1 MMNGKK
7 SYLISFT
14 ALFSKRGY
22 ELKIGFEQIINA
34 NNQYHLT
41 APVNSTYKTLIEDTM
56 KNANKA
62 PHSATGLFGRLGSA
76 EYITQ
81 YDGFEVET
89 VVASIVSYLSG
100 IHKYFNG
107 ETVTDG
113 TTDEQQDASRL
124 EQILEAEGAAL
135 SEGSRID
142 KFAHLEELASGD
154 LYDVKVSVAEGNRV
168 SISLSNKQSVIHAL
182 ESTVSGISQDTQ
194 MGGIE
199 SAENSVR
206 LNAEEGRAVLSN
218 IVRSILDG
226 EMALTS
232 VGTHDPD
239 ISVVGE
245 LHYTEIG
252 EVGFD
257 RAVSDSYP
265 LEYAVLVSEGS
276 EQGYELA
283 EIAVKGSSLE
293 VYVRTDT
300 RQEGTLEGR
309 EEARQLEV
317 TEDAF
322 VSRTETGHLDIV
334 FEAQTGTP
342 VYAEK
347 RNEAELTLTTVTDTY
362 GGGEAEMNEH
372 VLAETLYNE
381 PTILS
386 EYVMVDT
393 NKDVDL
399 QPSTEVHT
407 YQNADAQEFIQTDTV
422 IQASQQDDVRG
433 ELIQPVYDGQVERVL
448 VQGENVQDAAMQ
460 ESLMYDTLVNTQTDE
475 QTTVVTYENG
485 HSLEFLS
492 KATSQVKDARIKSTQ
507 SVDTSVSADMQEFL
521 TYDTRQDSELETFT
535 RAESW
540 ANSLLLIDRTVMADT
555 EQEGRQSLEL
565 ESGKIEMEY
574 MAGVESLDQSYYF
587 DKHITNFSFSSSD
600 SVKDATES
608 LLLTIE
614 YTSDTAKAGS
624 LTDASSAIGDNEGYL
639 KLVSQGSS
647 VQEYNADID
656 DFTDVTYVSGDGAI
670 QLISDAEV
678 YVGGD
683 PLVDRFIEATDKSD
697 KMDAEVEEWTEAGM
711 SKRTQVEVESLYM
724 FEQIQGAIAESPEI
738 LKAVR
743 LMEIM
748 YGSKAVDLIEAGME
762 NIIQDSITQSF
773 TQADFP
779 AITQTVIEKLKQAG
793 AGVTVIA
800 SNQEE
805 VHAEHNKGADLKA
818 ESLTTGRY
826 VVEPEGT
833 MPQGISGASLSD
845 FKQTADITE
854 ISRAIAEANKHIGV
868 IQGLDKAEQK
878 TFGEGVKQTG
888 LTAAETDITRD
899 GVVHLPETALS
910 DPTAEGVGTKVETGF
925 AGMGYEGEVE
935 RPDIANQVTSVE
947 AIKQDIETA
956 IQSDSKNVSY
966 KHKTETALSNP
977 TAEGAGTKLET
988 GLAGMRYEGEL
999 ERPDTANQ
1007 VTSVEAIKQDIE
1019 TAIQSDSKHVSYKHK
1034 TETALSN
1041 PTAEGVGTKL
1051 EIGLAGMGYE
1061 GELERPDTANQVTS
1075 VEGIKQDLES
1085 AVHSDSKHV
1094 SYEHKTETAFNGTGV
1109 YGVWYGISLGE
1120 QRTDRDAVT
1129 YKIEGAR
1136 ISDGNSPTAIQ
1147 ELEDACQSDVAKE
1160 TVLYEEHTAMFT
1172 DKGYEAVESKLEG
1185 ATSGKSN
1192 DAFVVGIEGA
1202 TSFISEEAVVHQG
1215 DSAQYHDDS
1224 TMGVIHESESANID
1238 DSSKVGTISEMVTAT
1253 TTTNAEAV
1261 THELEGAV
1269 SGKDT
1274 GAFIQAGELA
1284 EHISHQDL
1292 AVIEDLESG
1301 VRKRLQL
1308 ETDIQDDSK
1317 VTNHREPIET
1327 HISEPEEA
1335 ARHTKAIEVGIEKP
1349 EKVDRPKLVLEVDIE
1364 QSEGA
1369 ERPKRVIETTIEK
1382 SEGGILKTPEEPK
1395 KPRIWLIIGK
1405 IASWS
1410 IWNWK
1415 KTR

>member
-113 TTDEQQDASRL
+113 TTDGQQDACSL
-124 EQILEAEGAAL
+124 EQILEAEGAAV

-142 KFAHLEELASGD
+142 KFSHLEELASGD

-194 MGGIE
+194 MGGIK
-199 SAENSVR
+199 SAENGVR

-232 VGTHDPD
+232 VATHDPD

-245 LHYTEIG
+245 LQYTEIG

-293 VYVRTDT
+293 VYVLMDT

-317 TEDAF
+317 KEDAF
-322 VSRTETGHLDIV
+322 VSRTETGHLDMV
-334 FEAQTGTP
+334 FDAQTGTP

-347 RNEAELTLTTVTDTY
+347 RNEAELTLTTVADTY
-362 GGGEAEMNEH
+362 GRGEAEMNEH
-372 VLAETLYNE
+372 LPAETLYNE
-381 PTILS
+381 PTILN

-399 QPSTEVHT
+399 QPFTEVRT

-422 IQASQQDDVRG
+422 MQASQQDDVRG

-475 QTTVVTYENG
+475 QTTAVTYENG
-485 HSLEFLS
+485 HSIEFLS
-492 KATSQVKDARIKSTQ
+492 RATSQVKDARIESTQ

-540 ANSLLLIDRTVMADT
+540 ANSLLLIDRTVTADT

-587 DKHITNFSFSSSD
+587 DKHITNSSFSSSD

-608 LLLTIE
+608 LLVNVE

-639 KLVSQGSS
+639 KLVSQGSA

-656 DFTDVTYVSGDGAI
+656 DFRDVTYVSGDGAI

-711 SKRTQVEVESLYM
+711 SKRTQAEVESLYT

-762 NIIQDSITQSF
+762 NIIQDSITQGF

-779 AITQTVIEKLKQAG
+779 AITQTVIEELKQAG
-793 AGVTVIA
+793 AGVMVIA

-805 VHAEHNKGADLKA
+805 VHVEHNKGADQTA
-818 ESLTTGRY
+818 ESPTTGRY

-899 GVVHLPETALS
+899 SVVHLPETALS
-910 DPTAEGVGTKVETGF
+910 DPTAEGVGTKLETGL
-925 AGMGYEGEVE
+925 AGMGYEGEV
-935 RPDIANQVTSVE
+935 
-947 AIKQDIETA
+947 
-956 IQSDSKNVSY
+956 
-966 KHKTETALSNP
+966 
-977 TAEGAGTKLET
+977 
-988 GLAGMRYEGEL
+988 

-1007 VTSVEAIKQDIE
+1007 VTSVEAIKQDME
-1019 TAIQSDSKHVSYKHK
+1019 SAVHSDSKHVSYKHK

-1075 VEGIKQDLES
+1075 VEGIKQDMES

-1109 YGVWYGISLGE
+1109 YGVWHGISLGE

-1129 YKIEGAR
+1129 HEIEGAR

-1147 ELEDACQSDVAKE
+1147 ELEDAWQSDVAKE

-1185 ATSGKSN
+1185 ATNGKSN
-1192 DAFVVGIEGA
+1192 DAFVVGLEGA

-1215 DSAQYHDDS
+1215 ESAQYHDGS
-1224 TMGVIHESESANID
+1224 TMGVIHEGESANID
-1238 DSSKVGTISEMVTAT
+1238 NSSKVGTISEMGMAT

-1335 ARHTKAIEVGIEKP
+1335 ARPTKAIEVGIEKP

>member
-76 EYITQ
+76 EYVTQ

-113 TTDEQQDASRL
+113 TTDGQQDARRL
-124 EQILEAEGAAL
+124 EQILDAEGAAV
-135 SEGSRID
+135 SESSRID
-142 KFAHLEELASGD
+142 QFAHLEELASGD
-154 LYDVKVSVAEGNRV
+154 LYDVKVSVVEGNRV

-199 SAENSVR
+199 SAENGVR

-232 VGTHDPD
+232 VATHDPD

-283 EIAVKGSSLE
+283 EIAAKGSSLG
-293 VYVRTDT
+293 VYVLTDT
-300 RQEGTLEGR
+300 RQEGTLESR
-309 EEARQLEV
+309 EAARQLEV

-322 VSRTETGHLDIV
+322 VSRTETGHSDMV
-334 FEAQTGTP
+334 FDAQTGTP

-347 RNEAELTLTTVTDTY
+347 RNEAELTLTTVADTY
-362 GGGEAEMNEH
+362 GDGETEMNEH

-399 QPSTEVHT
+399 QPFTEVHT

-422 IQASQQDDVRG
+422 MQASEQDDVRG
-433 ELIQPVYDGQVERVL
+433 ELIQPVYDGQVGRVL

-460 ESLMYDTLVNTQTDE
+460 ESLMYETLVNTQTDE
-475 QTTVVTYENG
+475 QTTAVTYENG
-485 HSLEFLS
+485 HSIEFLS
-492 KATSQVKDARIKSTQ
+492 KATSQVKDARIESTQ

-535 RAESW
+535 RTESW
-540 ANSLLLIDRTVMADT
+540 ANSLLLIDRTVTADT

-587 DKHITNFSFSSSD
+587 DKHITNSSFSSSD

-608 LLLTIE
+608 LLVTVQ

-639 KLVSQGSS
+639 RLVSQGSA

-697 KMDAEVEEWTEAGM
+697 KMDAEVEEWTKAGM
-711 SKRTQVEVESLYM
+711 SKRTQAEVESLYT

-762 NIIQDSITQSF
+762 NIIQDSITQGF

-793 AGVTVIA
+793 AGVTAIA

-818 ESLTTGRY
+818 ESPTTGRY
-826 VVEPEGT
+826 VLEPEGT

-899 GVVHLPETALS
+899 GAVHLPETALS
-910 DPTAEGVGTKVETGF
+910 DPTAEGVGTKLETGL

-935 RPDIANQVTSVE
+935 RPDTANQVTNVE
-947 AIKQDIETA
+947 GIKQDIETA
-956 IQSDSKNVSY
+956 IQ
-966 KHKTETALSNP
+966 
-977 TAEGAGTKLET
+977 
-988 GLAGMRYEGEL
+988 
-999 ERPDTANQ
+999 
-1007 VTSVEAIKQDIE
+1007 
-1019 TAIQSDSKHVSYKHK
+1019 
-1034 TETALSN
+1034 
-1041 PTAEGVGTKL
+1041 
-1051 EIGLAGMGYE
+1051 
-1061 GELERPDTANQVTS
+1061 
-1075 VEGIKQDLES
+1075 
-1085 AVHSDSKHV
+1085 SDSKHV
-1094 SYEHKTETAFNGTGV
+1094 SYEHKTETAFNGTSVDGM
-1109 YGVWYGISLGE
+1109 WHSISLGE

-1129 YKIEGAR
+1129 HEIEGAR

-1147 ELEDACQSDVAKE
+1147 ELEDAWQSDVAKE

-1215 DSAQYHDDS
+1215 ESAQYHDGS
-1224 TMGVIHESESANID
+1224 TMGVIHEGESANIN
-1238 DSSKVGTISEMVTAT
+1238 DSSKVGTISEMGTAT

-1261 THELEGAV
+1261 THEFEGAV

-1335 ARHTKAIEVGIEKP
+1335 ARLTKAIEVGIEKP